1 MKYSEFDVEEEY
13 REDWDKFKMLDLV
26 AKNDNPDEFRAY
38 SMANHPAEGNIV
50 MLNVRIAHHH
60 HKNGMLLQGL
70 LHLLYL
76 I

>member
-1 MKYSEFDVEEEY
+1 M
-13 REDWDKFKMLDLV
+13 WDLV

-50 MLNVRIAHHH
+50 MLNVRIAHPPPQ
-60 HKNGMLLQGL
+60 KWDAPQGL